1 MEELNFVHDDMDN
14 KKEIVDEKAHST
26 SSKSGA
32 ERKNNAGLLKAGI
45 ALMFASSVVSL
56 GATTYNALTRDK
68 KNDDVK
74 EFQCNVPLQDF
85 ELTDGSYTTDFL
97 YTRVDGDKA
106 VRETVYRKKLSLPRT
121 GQQLDASRNYWLRHG
136 ITDWAIVIET
146 EDSANAKE

>member
-1 MEELNFVHDDMDN
+1 MRNDKN
-14 KKEIVDEKAHST
+14 HSGRCT
-26 SSKSGA
+26 KQTFSKHPGICRTYSPIQLAYA
-32 ERKNNAGLLKAGI
+32 EQLEADPG
-45 ALMFASSVVSL
+45 
-56 GATTYNALTRDK
+56 
-68 KNDDVK
+68 VK

-85 ELTDGSYTTDFL
+85 EQTDGSYTTDFL
-97 YTRVDGDKA
+97 YTRIDGDKA